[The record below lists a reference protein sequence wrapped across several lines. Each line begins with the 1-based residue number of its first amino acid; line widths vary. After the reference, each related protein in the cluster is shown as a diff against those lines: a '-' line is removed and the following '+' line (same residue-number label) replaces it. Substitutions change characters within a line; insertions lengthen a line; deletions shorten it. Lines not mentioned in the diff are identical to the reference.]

1 MSSSRSAGD
10 DCRAMAIRSS
20 AVQSSAGRPSGMA
33 RWPSCSSSF
42 ARINHS
48 SLRCF
53 AGLQDSPACTEPRPR
68 AGTDRPRVPH
78 RPVPTGPRRGARCV
92 ARSVISLLYDVGD
105 EKHFD
110 LRQSSAHALGIG
122 HASRQAATEHEERSK
137 VARLDLVD
145 QRDGLHLPE
154 LPWQLRTCGDHELR
168 TCGDHEGMPRGTAAR
183 SKTRY
188 AVRLTVPRRGGWR
201 AWGADFERA
210 LADVADPAIASAE
223 IASEL
228 RRGADYIRV
237 SVVLTVVTT
246 DVCSSQRIASSHQ
259 AGSGATLPA

>member
-1 MSSSRSAGD
+1 MPVNASTPSADVVSRLTLKSAKPAVRDGPVAELLEQFRQD
-10 DCRAMAIRSS
+10 QPQFS
-20 AVQSSAGRPSGMA
+20 AL
-33 RWPSCSSSF
+33 
-42 ARINHS
+42 
-48 SLRCF
+48 LRR
-53 AGLQDSPACTEPRPR
+53 LQDSRRVLSRDRGQVLIDPECHIGPFQLAR
-68 AGTDRPRVPH
+68 AGREV
-78 RPVPTGPRRGARCV
+78 RRQIGDLV
-92 ARSVISLLYDVGD
+92 LYDVGD

-145 QRDGLHLPE
+145 QRDGRHLPE
-154 LPWQLRTCGDHELR
+154 LPWQLR

-228 RRGADYIRV
+228 RRGADYVRV